1 MLLRFT
7 RNQYI
12 WCFLIESYSKLV
24 WFTMTK
30 RWHKKFLNVAFDWT
44 RKTLPMCFT
53 IWITSRWRESRQ
65 LSESKILLN
74 ITKYD
79 YLSYLSN
86 HLM

>member
-30 RWHKKFLNVAFDWT
+30 RWHKKFLNVAFDLDQEDTSDVFYHLDYFKMAW
-44 RKTLPMCFT
+44 KSPTL
-53 IWITSRWRESRQ
+53 RES
-65 LSESKILLN
+65 
-74 ITKYD
+74 
-79 YLSYLSN
+79 
-86 HLM
+86 HFA

>member
-30 RWHKKFLNVAFDWT
+30 RLHKKFLNVAFDLDREDT
-44 RKTLPMCFT
+44 SDVFYHLDYFKMARKSPTL
-53 IWITSRWRESRQ
+53 RE
-65 LSESKILLN
+65 
-74 ITKYD
+74 
-79 YLSYLSN
+79 
-86 HLM
+86 